1 MLSTVASTILG
12 LPGWVALLVVFLLP
26 MLESSA
32 FIGFVFP
39 GEIALILG
47 GVLAFEGVV
56 PLWAVLLA
64 GIVGAVIGDTIGY
77 AVGRRY
83 GRRMIHGTVGR
94 WIKHE
99 HLDRGERY
107 LAERG
112 GKAVF
117 VGRYTAALR
126 VMIPGL
132 AGMSRMPYRVF
143 AGYNVAGG
151 VSWATLCVLLG
162 YLGGSS
168 WRRLEH
174 LATRISL
181 GVLGLVALLVL
192 VVLLV
197 RRTRAGR
204 GSQRLQ
210 RVSETR
216 PARWVLQ
223 RFPHQVAWVGRR
235 FEPGSWTGLPL
246 TLLVVVGVGAVWT
259 LLGITQDVAA
269 HEELA
274 RLDPRVHA
282 WVIAHRT
289 GWLDPIMQAATWLGA
304 NGVLLPVLAVTA
316 CTVAW
321 RRRSWVPVLDVVIV
335 YGWAVIAYNILKD
348 ALHRPRP
355 PATDWLMQASGFA
368 YPSGHTT
375 QATAAW
381 GIICVLACAGRSTR
395 TRTLLASS
403 AAVIVMLVAFSRV
416 YLGVHWFT
424 DVLGGICLGVA
435 ILALWGM
442 ARITVLFTPPRPLG
456 ARSGAQ
462 GGPGQVS
469 EGDT

>member
-1 MLSTVASTILG
+1 MGTVAAFILG
-12 LPGWVALLVVFLLP
+12 LPGWVAILVVFLLP

-32 FIGFVFP
+32 FVGFVFP

-56 PLWAVLLA
+56 PLWAVLVA
-64 GIVGAVIGDTIGY
+64 GMAGAVLGDTIGY

-94 WIKHE
+94 WINRA

-143 AGYNVAGG
+143 VTYNIAGG
-151 VSWATLCVLLG
+151 VTWAALCVLLG

-174 LATRISL
+174 LASRISL
-181 GVLGLVALLVL
+181 GILGLVVLLVL
-192 VVLLV
+192 GVLLV
-197 RRTRAGR
+197 RRTRAGW
-204 GSQRLQ
+204 GSQVLR
-210 RVSETR
+210 RASGTR
-216 PARWVLQ
+216 PVRWV
-223 RFPHQVAWVGRR
+223 RERYPHQVAWVGRR

-246 TLLVVVGVGAVWT
+246 TILVAVGVGAVWT

-274 RLDPRVHA
+274 RFDPQVHA
-282 WVIAHRT
+282 WVVAHRT
-289 GWLDPIMQAATWLGA
+289 GWATPVMQAATWLGS
-304 NGVLLPVLAVTA
+304 NVLLVPVLLVTAAVTGRA
-316 CTVAW
+316 
-321 RRRSWVPVLDVVIV
+321 RRSWVPVADIVIV
-335 YGWAVIAYNILKD
+335 YGWAVIAYSVIKVE
-348 ALHRPRP
+348 LHRARP
-355 PATDWLMQASGFA
+355 PAADWLMQAGGWA

-375 QATAAW
+375 QAAAAW
-381 GIICVLACAGRSTR
+381 GIVCILACAGRSPR
-395 TRTLLASS
+395 VKALLAGL
-403 AAVIVMLVAFSRV
+403 AALIVLLVAFSRV
-416 YLGVHWFT
+416 YVGVHWLT
-424 DVLGGICLGVA
+424 DVLGGISLGVA
-435 ILALWGM
+435 VLALWAM
-442 ARITVLFTPPRPLG
+442 ARVTFLFAPPSPIRDASDRERVRTG
-456 ARSGAQ
+456 SG
-462 GGPGQVS
+462 
-469 EGDT
+469 